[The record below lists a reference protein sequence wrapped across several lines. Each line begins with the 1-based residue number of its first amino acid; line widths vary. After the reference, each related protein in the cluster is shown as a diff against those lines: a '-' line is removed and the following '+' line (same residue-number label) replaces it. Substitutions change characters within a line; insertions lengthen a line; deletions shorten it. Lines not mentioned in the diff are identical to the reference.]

1 MQLGAKA
8 HCIKTLLIPKMR
20 YGLDVITC
28 TTRAERDALHSLD
41 SIIVKA
47 MTHAVAGRRNK
58 HAQLQARVKA
68 SVLHALLDIPSMS
81 TEQDAAQL
89 RFASKSLPHIT
100 AGVAA
105 ADPDL
110 TSATHD
116 LRAALPDEHPWR
128 ARVLSL
134 AHATGVDLSAR
145 VDNDVV
151 RDALWARDRAAAHA
165 LLCPTRRTSVRTRTT
180 DTAGGSPRVHRA

>member
-1 MQLGAKA
+1 
-8 HCIKTLLIPKMR
+8 MR
-20 YGLDVITC
+20 HGLDLITC
-28 TTRAERDALHSLD
+28 TTKAERDALHSMV
-41 SIIVKA
+41 VKA

-58 HAQLQARVKA
+58 HAQLQAHVKA

-89 RFASKSLPHIT
+89 RFASKPLPHIT
-100 AGVAA
+100 AGVATA
-105 ADPDL
+105 NPNL

-116 LRAALPDEHPWR
+116 LRAALPDENVWR

-145 VDNDVV
+145 VDNDDV
-151 RDALWARDRAAAHA
+151 RDALWTRDRAAAHA
-165 LLCPTRRTSVRTRTT
+165 LLCPTRRTSIRTRTT
-180 DTAGGSPRVHRA
+180 GAAGGVSAPRLDVF